1 VGRGFGFGHAE
12 SAAAADMALP
22 ERIGGWVR
30 EAVAVQTSPTPIG

>member
-1 VGRGFGFGHAE
+1 
-12 SAAAADMALP
+12 MALP